1 MRIALK
7 PIERLD
13 VLRALVGDR
22 GRGDLFPFSVLDM
35 GEDILVGVTRIRK
48 GISRL
53 FVPRDV
59 H

>member
-53 FVPRDV
+53 FFPRDV